1 MDNLTPLT
9 SQSPSKENDS
19 IDEGSAQRRAVK
31 SRDEDDFEDSL
42 NLNVSISEHI
52 SEDIESTSAVE
63 DSIEKSAQR
72 FDQLLADKKRKLFDF
87 DESDKS
93 NGVDSDGVRKFSKFD
108 VENLLDESLSG
119 DNIAKHFMADVET
132 STQRNSKV
140 NERIASVSQQRTKS
154 DELKIADVDEGAA
167 ANPSQPTT
175 ATTATNVAIH
185 IDDMQKSKDKSNL
198 VELVH
203 LSDSHKSDSDS
214 RKSDTGKNDVIL
226 INDHEISIHSL
237 KELQEQRS
245 RSDIEPNNAPQT
257 NQNTTSDISSCFE
270 DNAKEQRS
278 IEDISG
284 ISINESSA
292 KVESEEIEAE
302 RSNTSSSER
311 VSRSKSEIQTE
322 KNEES
327 PKSDED
333 IKKCK
338 PMDEDSLPEL
348 SVIEEVSAA
357 DELSSRQNIIE
368 SIADKKSEM
377 EKIFVEA
384 VNRLPLDKENRPPNL
399 NDDLLSVGSKHLTSS
414 QNSTLTEGTVYNAL
428 TKIDSNLTAATFADE
443 LHLNLVHMQNKI
455 KELQNINGGKYSA
468 SFFDLPMISSSRR
481 NSLIQEFPQSGR
493 DSSSITTNSTEYRPF
508 QDEYFRLTDF
518 QVALIERDKII
529 QELTDSLK
537 QSIEIRDQL
546 NERNVALA
554 NEAKELKA
562 ATDRRKWITDRDT
575 FNEPRLSETTIDLV
589 GESDFEDD
597 EFYKKILKIDDHKE
611 PAQEIDSKP
620 DELHK
625 TKELEAVRNSNP
637 TIDDFKKS
645 LNEEETELFTR
656 IESQFEQMLN
666 EKINDVKEKLQQ
678 EQLEKAELD
687 SETNRLRQLLSNIKS
702 GSTEVIELRAEL
714 DKIHKKEMENL
725 RMYFERK
732 CTDLEKQYSED
743 VFSQH
748 SRRHSNDTNSDL
760 SDDEIFL
767 PDETKAGVVRRT
779 SKTGDILASPTHR
792 KITPTHIR
800 STGSSPIKKL
810 RKGSQSEFRSLDNS
824 KLVNL
829 NAEEIHEHYRN
840 VIADLKQTHD
850 ENVKQLK
857 YKLQSFEGPQADD
870 EYLLTATTST
880 DQPLVLLTTEN
891 LKNNRECS
899 ELFNNLVN
907 EYDRRLEEQVKF
919 ARQDMLRE
927 LELQIQTLLAEP
939 ISDESRWPPELIL
952 LREKFTAKS
961 QLEIAQLQIKH
972 EEEMS
977 RLKNDHQKQLD
988 RKLKRNTDFDNSRGL
1003 EKCES
1008 ERDSLREL
1016 CNTFRHLL
1024 YELAKCVSVCEN
1036 DLNASL
1042 VDELNKYGI
1051 LQPSLMSP
1059 SKTRSESPT
1068 NENDLNQS
1076 MCSSIGNRSMRLS
1089 LVPDVSGILSLIED
1103 PSLLNFVTEK
1113 GDNEDS
1119 FSSSVSKKFDLNEC
1133 LEKLKHEADS
1143 LLHLSEKMIQ
1153 KRNADN
1159 RELDK
1164 TQKSLEEED
1173 GLKIAKDD
1181 FNVESSQQ
1189 KPRFSLPAIFPSDKH
1204 ERKTLSHSDLN
1215 DLKNRLLLSES
1226 RNQELEKKLAE
1237 SQAQQRELT
1246 QKLNSYVD
1254 SQSEE
1259 LSEGYGISQLRSPQR
1274 HPANKAATSF
1284 TALQERAKQYFNDTN
1299 TSDVSQLLE
1308 DFCRECDR
1316 HVEEEK
1322 DKMKD
1327 LQEQSDILRQQ
1338 VQELE
1343 VTLNASK
1350 KKNTTLETDL
1360 KESIEKIYELR
1371 EIIVDLETRIKEKD
1385 NEVESLESEID
1396 RKNRTNESLQTE
1408 MKSLLS
1414 QSEIAPAYQER
1425 IQQLEEQLESLQPN
1439 ADQSIA
1445 IERIASH
1452 LREIEDNLDRKINL
1466 LESVH
1471 VGTGTVTTC
1480 SSPSEDVSVRGS
1492 GHNLDAAISPRY
1504 FKYLAKDPSFPVDQI
1519 MRIIEKMQKHSRV
1532 EEAAIK
1538 LVRDLEMQI
1547 KALHT
1552 SYMELQNERDLLR
1565 EKMDEQLMRITTI
1578 QSRLDEQRQRAEE
1591 LQRAGTSDLNL
1602 KVYDLQAEVNA
1613 LKETVSSRDKQI
1625 GVLKSHLA
1633 QSKEIIDRQEAEI
1646 ASYNCVTDG
1655 NDTYSK
1661 VFVEKLEARIASKD
1675 LENKS
1680 LREKIRTEMI
1690 TKVALPDLM
1699 ETVLADKTDEI
1710 DYLKEQLVSKE
1721 KELESKGKELKHLRD
1736 SQIFAKA
1743 EEKLSE
1749 YFTKNHGSDYFDND
1763 YIRKMSESGTRSS
1776 LPIIQSSI
1784 FGNNENTPP
1793 LKPRQIYFTSKS
1805 TNDTNLM
1812 QTPLLLDQFSSV
1824 VRNDSLA
1831 DNDDSSTQLREEIEY
1846 LKLSLED
1853 KTKLVDDVTAESKKL
1868 KEEFDSE
1875 KVKLATEIDRLRG
1888 QIDELQLKV
1897 ETIEAELVV
1906 STKNYDKKCTE
1917 LAAMSGQLNE
1927 EHANHGVIK
1936 HQLNSMGNTIKHK
1949 DELIS
1954 KLQKDIENYNEI
1966 EKVNLDM
1973 INRLKRENFDL
1984 TKMKSVKDETDGS
1997 EAILRQELEMVK
2009 DMLQDTEQ
2017 ELSEK
2022 MIAYEKCLLDLKEQE
2037 KKIFHLTDIVTDS
2050 KSARSVEEM
2059 RIEMRIQQEENERL
2073 KKEIEELKNKRIVER
2088 STSPIKSIN
2097 IDELTSKVEEEL
2109 NYSRHLDNS
2118 ILKAIDE
2125 KDEIVSNEENED
2137 ELDALRAEKEELI
2150 KAIEKLQESLE
2161 CEREKFSYIHQQ
2173 DAKCIDVMSKRLEA
2187 AIDTENDLNKLLEEE
2202 RSKTSKLSTKML
2214 EHQFERAKL
2223 SSSNMSLNESPIA
2236 SPRRLTKGGESDQEL
2251 LKCQNDEIKLLK
2263 SQLEREKER
2272 AVDVEKSLGREKN
2285 RFEKELSEQKA
2296 YGERMKD
2303 ELERIIRENK
2313 TLQEE
2318 LDDAQEKVTL
2328 STHDIENMQARIKQL
2343 QDAETHQSARS
2354 EKDRNELTQSIATC
2368 RELKNKLINLERERD
2383 VLQERVSI
2391 LQADIDRGAQ
2401 REARLTES
2409 LVAGYQQSNVLTGG
2423 IIPQQLLAKLKE
2435 MNDNLSENVREN
2447 RQLSETLQM
2456 LTEERHVLQK
2466 KVHDLEIICVDRDE
2480 LEERANHLF
2489 SKYLRTESFRRA
2501 LIHQKRYLMIVLS
2514 TYESNET
2521 KVLAALNGNAPV
2533 QRQRKVPSFKSVV
2546 LVAIAIERMK
2556 FIHRRWQTGKRV
2568 CAKNPIF
2575 PHNTPLRRNHSA
2587 STINWTRNG
2596 HDTQI
2601 PNQLHHPQSPPMRER
2616 PMTSVLKGRR
2626 CTNNDFTTTQI

>member
-870 EYLLTATTST
+870 EYL
-880 DQPLVLLTTEN
+880 
-891 LKNNRECS
+891 
-899 ELFNNLVN
+899 
-907 EYDRRLEEQVKF
+907 
-919 ARQDMLRE
+919 
-927 LELQIQTLLAEP
+927 TLLAEP